1 MTANPLLINNFESK
15 QEFAYWQVS
24 YSQTGKASFTQTVAQ
39 PLAGAGAAECIFI
52 IYDHSRSES
61 LRCQRRLNLPRD
73 QNYILSFGI
82 YPFSS
87 APLNL
92 ELSGSNGVVIAAKLK
107 LQPGRWQKIG
117 IPLFDAQGPVDQ
129 ITNIAFWLNSA
140 DCAEIP
146 QTIVYLLDELR
157 LVRPV
162 TKADYQ
168 VPDLWYQLRDPGR
181 FVNVVNNAGFE
192 TGTTNWNMGI
202 SGGAQIEYQIVADG
216 YQGSALLLT
225 NNSPKEPNVYG
236 RLTQQVAVK
245 PNTTYCLSMFI
256 KATNV
261 GEGNHL
267 TDWGTYMFGIPGGTY
282 DWRKFDFVFKTKPG
296 QSSLTLGLNCVEK
309 TEQLY
314 LDNISLLEQTDK

>member
-1 MTANPLLINNFESK
+1 
-15 QEFAYWQVS
+15 
-24 YSQTGKASFTQTVAQ
+24 
-39 PLAGAGAAECIFI
+39 
-52 IYDHSRSES
+52 
-61 LRCQRRLNLPRD
+61 
-73 QNYILSFGI
+73 
-82 YPFSS
+82 
-87 APLNL
+87 
-92 ELSGSNGVVIAAKLK
+92 
-107 LQPGRWQKIG
+107 
-117 IPLFDAQGPVDQ
+117 
-129 ITNIAFWLNSA
+129 
-140 DCAEIP
+140 
-146 QTIVYLLDELR
+146 
-157 LVRPV
+157 
-162 TKADYQ
+162 
-168 VPDLWYQLRDPGR
+168 
-181 FVNVVNNAGFE
+181 
-192 TGTTNWNMGI
+192 MGI